1 MGLQKETDKLES
13 SEQFNKGLATKAGEM
28 TQCLRALAV
37 LAGDL
42 GWVSSSRM
50 VAHIHSLSQVQ
61 REPSPSPG
69 ICGASG
75 MHSEHLDTYT
85 HKKEHINS
93 N

>member
-28 TQCLRALAV
+28 TQCLRALAG

-50 VAHIHSLSQVQ
+50 VAHI
-61 REPSPSPG
+61 PS
-69 ICGASG
+69 
-75 MHSEHLDTYT
+75 
-85 HKKEHINS
+85 
-93 N
+93 